1 MGNGHSR
8 NVLTVN
14 TSVTNEVQP
23 MNIDR
28 YIRFIAESI
37 DREDAAR
44 GLCETRV
51 EGRRYDWSED
61 FEFTGDVISDLKRRD
76 MFGIGVDGI
85 YAMVP
90 INRENAPNYYGP
102 KQFNYRKDKDGNWKD
117 GKEPDFES
125 YDILHI
131 SLTFD
136 TDQKKMVVGRYFGH
150 RLDWSKENH
159 TSTEKDWT
167 DIPVLSRKTIQSL
180 IDAYKDNGVFDKMK
194 ANLEEYAK
202 KHREYL
208 DKYVGTPEREKE
220 RLSGLGDHD
229 IQKALERLFKR
240 RGEQKTTW
248 SKYMDVCNC
257 VIDGSYRSF
266 AIEMDY
272 PEVPSEKEIR
282 DRYER
287 HRKFAD
293 ATDRALA
300 DYYDTHQYT
309 GD

>member
-1 MGNGHSR
+1 
-8 NVLTVN
+8 
-14 TSVTNEVQP
+14 

-37 DREDAAR
+37 DKEDAAR

-61 FEFTGDVISDLKRRD
+61 FEFTGDVISDLKNRD
-76 MFGIGVDGI
+76 MFGIGADGI

-90 INRENAPNYYGP
+90 VNREDAPNRYGP
-102 KQFNYRKDKDGNWKD
+102 KQFDHLKDKDGNWVD
-117 GKEPDFES
+117 GNEPDFES

-136 TDQKKMVVGRYFGH
+136 TNRKKIKVGRYFGH
-150 RLDWSKENH
+150 RLDWSGENH
-159 TSTEKDWT
+159 TQTEKDWS
-167 DIPVLSRKTIQSL
+167 DIPVLSKKTVQSL
-180 IDAYKDNGVFDKMK
+180 IDAYKDNGVFEKMK

-202 KHREYL
+202 NHEEYL

-220 RLSGLGDHD
+220 RISMLGDYD
-229 IQKALERLFKR
+229 TRKALERLFKR
-240 RGEQKTTW
+240 RGERKTVW
-248 SKYMDVCNC
+248 SRYMDVCNC

-272 PEVPSEKEIR
+272 PEFPSDEEIR
-282 DRYER
+282 DRYES
-287 HRKFAD
+287 HKKFAD
-293 ATDRALA
+293 ATDKALA
-300 DYYDTHQYT
+300 GHYDTNQYN